1 MSRFSQKNQLEVVK
15 KIISCELLLE
25 EAMSTYGVKSKRSL
39 KRWIKKHEAD
49 ARRLLQEE
57 KVPPSPQND
66 FSVELQ
72 THAFTKADTIR
83 RLYVVIE
90 LHKKLCRLHEKIKV
104 FPKEMSSLSLEL
116 DYLNT
121 KIQMLKSQIDFD
133 RSVWASEK

>member
-1 MSRFSQKNQLEVVK
+1 EVLMSRFSQKNQLEVVK

-90 LHKKLCRLHEKIKV
+90 LHKKLCRLHEKI
-104 FPKEMSSLSLEL
+104 
-116 DYLNT
+116 
-121 KIQMLKSQIDFD
+121 
-133 RSVWASEK
+133 